1 MKGSILLYLCRREGP
16 RKECV
21 VGDEL
26 GDGDGEPSSL
36 PRENPPNWQEP
47 GSRLLTR

>member
-26 GDGDGEPSSL
+26 GDGEPSSL

-47 GSRLLTR
+47 GSRLLN